1 MGDEAFF
8 HCGISREIPP
18 SLLSL
23 KRVLDTL
30 AATQEV
36 PRHTRLYSRGIS
48 SVLPQL
54 KKSPVSPSSSRDEG
68 PFPCFLGKG
77 ISAFLSHLKRKWS
90 QLETQE
96 ELRGHATVRKDP
108 SSPIHLSEIRP
119 DSPATTGMEPRI
131 STHNRKKGLRAP
143 WHL

>member
-1 MGDEAFF
+1 MREALFPWSV
-8 HCGISREIPP
+8 SREIPH

-23 KRVLDTL
+23 ERVLDTL
-30 AATQEV
+30 DATQEV
-36 PRHTRLYSRGIS
+36 PRHNRLHSRGRPC
-48 SVLPQL
+48 VPLQL
-54 KKSPVSPSSSRDEG
+54 KKSPVFPSSCRDEG
-68 PFPCFLGKG
+68 PFPCFVGKG
-77 ISAFLSHLKRKWS
+77 IPAFPSHLKRRRS